1 MAAKTLIDII
11 PLLVISLLISIL
23 ISIMLIAPAH
33 AYQPTINIGISPNV
47 VVNTDYSIYI
57 ILSDPD
63 NGSSG
68 EMIALSVSSPNSS
81 ITSHVTTNSTGYAA
95 ATFHTST
102 AAGYNNI
109 TATYLGINYSIPVY
123 VNPGPPYSLDL
134 TVDHEF
140 RLANGVSKSLA
151 SARLIDQYNNPISG
165 AIVVFNIDG
174 MNVSYTTDS
183 NGYANIEIGPYIDSC
198 MVNVTAV
205 SGSIYSKTA
214 KILFLQTYNLFTIPP
229 LLDSEIISTP
239 VNVTVKFYL
248 NLRNNVSAV
257 GVPLTFTAYDP
268 DFKILNT
275 STGVTNSDGIVTFNF
290 VMSNKV
296 GNNTITISN
305 NDLYQYGPIKSY
317 VIRGEGSEVSN
328 IILSSDPASSVFADG
343 KTGYRLN
350 IRAKDSGGNA
360 VKYMDLNVLKN
371 GEYEITVKTDRYG
384 YASVDIEP
392 SRYVGTHNYTVYA
405 NNTNVSSTIFLSFI
419 AGPPAKVI
427 AKANPYVVASAEV
440 ATPPGSP
447 FDVHETDI
455 IGMVVDEWDHPLGGQ
470 SISFASLNTSL
481 GNITGPTSGVTY
493 DGSGEYMTKFRLGN
507 NTNGTDITVGVP
519 VEVRSGNLSSICNVF
534 YTNDSFIS
542 VKTSINPKNNIS
554 VNDTINVSISVSGI
568 GWKIRPKPLDVEL
581 IFDSSGSMN
590 WYSTTVSNGGQPYTG
605 YISEYNATHGE
616 WQKLAEWYN
625 DGSVK
630 DFRVMLSS
638 PYSPYIPYWLSG
650 SYYDDLIVKI
660 SGKNDKNSYHG
671 DNSGNENTLLIKD
684 KNIPSGKY
692 EIWGHLHYDSSKG
705 IPPYYITV
713 QVPPKRLG
721 SSSDIDSAAKV
732 AGRQFIDNMSSS
744 DQVGVIWFNTSS
756 GIARSLSLVN
766 STNKTRL
773 YNAINGLNAE
783 SGTNVYLGIKKA
795 IDDFDANGR
804 SNSKH
809 VAIILSDGYS
819 QSPEQ
824 DLYWAEKAKE
834 KDITIYT
841 IAMGMAD
848 EKTLGEIANTT
859 GGKFYKVASDMELY
873 GTYADI
879 SSDLKKIVANQTEMR
894 ILTNYSYVNGTLVPD
909 AEYVE
914 GSATIT
920 YPNYTIVQQDPI
932 KNTDGKYELKW
943 NLGTIKLNDT
953 LKFDYKLKIM
963 KSGMIQP
970 ILNKSEVTYMRED
983 GTVGNASFTNEMMFV
998 NDSEGGDLTN
1008 STSKLSLKIL
1018 SPQNK
1023 SNAVLPRQTINWMV
1037 NYTGNYTYHQLI
1049 TQDGPNGIVTIYSD
1063 NDHRYDGNKNSTYS
1077 YNWDS
1082 SKLPDGDYIIT
1093 IMADDYHNNK
1103 DNTSVTLSI
1112 RYNKGQIILE

>member
-1 MAAKTLIDII
+1 MAARTLIDEA
-11 PLLVISLLISIL
+11 PLFFIAVCGAILLAAWLS
-23 ISIMLIAPAH
+23 SPAH
-33 AYQPTINIGISPNV
+33 ADQPTVSIEPSSNF
-47 VVNTDYSIYI
+47 VVNTDYNIYI
-57 ILSDPD
+57 ILNDTT
-63 NGSSG
+63 NGSSNKT
-68 EMIALSVSSPNSS
+68 ITLSVTSPNSS
-81 ITSHVTTNSTGYAA
+81 ITSPVTTNMTGYAA

-109 TATYLGINYSIPVY
+109 TATYLGINYNIPVY
-123 VNPGPPYSLDL
+123 VSPGPPYSLDL
-134 TVDHEF
+134 TVDHEL
-140 RLANGVSKSLA
+140 RLANGVSKSPA
-151 SARLIDQYNNPISG
+151 SARLMDQYNNPISG

-183 NGYANIEIGPYIDSC
+183 NGYANIEIGPYPSSH

-214 KILFLQTYNLFTIPP
+214 TILFLQTNNLFTIPP
-229 LLDSEIISTP
+229 LPDSEIISTP

-248 NLRNNVSAV
+248 DLGNNVPAV
-257 GVPLTFTAYDP
+257 GVPLTFIAYDP
-268 DFKILNT
+268 DFNIINT

-328 IILSSDPASSVFADG
+328 IILSPDPASSVFADG

-350 IRAKDSGGNA
+350 IWAKDSGGNA
-360 VKYMDLNVLKN
+360 VKYRDLNVLKN

-392 SRYVGTHNYTVYA
+392 SRYVCTHNYTVYA
-405 NNTNVSSTIFLSFI
+405 NNTNVSSTIFLSYI

-427 AKANPYVVASAEV
+427 AKANPYVVASAEI

-455 IGMVVDEWDHPLGGQ
+455 IGMVVDEWNHPLGGQ

-481 GNITGPTSGVTY
+481 GNITGNTSGVTY

-590 WYSTTVSNGGQPYTG
+590 WYSTTVSNGGKPVIGTIPKEQAG
-605 YISEYNATHGE
+605 K
-616 WQKLAEWYN
+616 WVKLYDYYN

-630 DFRVMLSS
+630 DMYVMLSS
-638 PYSPYIPYWLSG
+638 PYSPYCKYDNGWQGSFYSG
-650 SYYDDLIVKI
+650 LMVKVPGERSYRYGV
-660 SGKNDKNSYHG
+660 
-671 DNSGNENTLLIKD
+671 NSGNENNLRIQDAPVGT
-684 KNIPSGKY
+684 Y
-692 EIWGHLHYDSSKG
+692 EIWGRLHYDPEFTTEV
-705 IPPYYITV
+705 PPYYITV
-713 QVPPKRLG
+713 QVSPKRLG
-721 SSSDIDSAAKV
+721 KYYDLDSAAKV

-744 DQVGVIWFNTSS
+744 DQVGVIWFNMNS

-766 STNKTRL
+766 STNKSRL

-783 SGTNVYLGIKKA
+783 GGTNVYLGIQEA
-795 IDDFDANGR
+795 ISDFDEYGR

-824 DLYWAEKAKE
+824 DLYWAEQAKAKG
-834 KDITIYT
+834 ITIYT

-848 EKTLGEIANTT
+848 EQTLGGIANRT

-879 SSDLKKIVANQTEMR
+879 SSDLKKIVANQTEMH
-894 ILTNYSYVNGTLVPD
+894 ILTSCSYVNGTLVPD
-909 AEYVE
+909 AEYVT
-914 GSATIT
+914 GSAIVT
-920 YPNYTIVQQDPI
+920 YNNNPPIQQEPI
-932 KNTDGKYELKW
+932 INTNGKYELKW
-943 NLGTIKLNDT
+943 NVGTIRLNDT
-953 LKFDYKLKIM
+953 WKVDYKLKVLKAGI
-963 KSGMIQP
+963 IQP
-970 ILNKSEVTYMRED
+970 VLNTSSITYIRED
-983 GTVGNASFTNEMMFV
+983 GTPGNVSFLNEMMFV
-998 NDSEGGDLTN
+998 NDSEGGNPVNT
-1008 STSKLSLKIL
+1008 TSKLSIKIL
-1018 SPQNK
+1018 NPSDNSKATLPQ
-1023 SNAVLPRQTINWMV
+1023 QTINWMV
-1037 NYTGNYTYHQLI
+1037 NYTGNFTYHQTI
-1049 TQDGPNGIVTIYSD
+1049 TQNGPNGIVTIYND

-1103 DNTSVTLSI
+1103 DNASVTLLI
-1112 RYNKGQIILE
+1112 RYDKGRIILE